1 MSAETKASL
10 EDFLKTAG
18 ALYDETRVKILKLL
32 EKHGPLC
39 IYDLEASMQMIQS
52 RLSRHMKILKEAG
65 FVTARREGKWVY
77 YAIRSPLDRFRMAA
91 LEEIRML
98 PLSLPP
104 LKRQSGV
111 CKL

>member
-1 MSAETKASL
+1 MAGNEAAL

-32 EKHGPLC
+32 LLHGPLC
-39 IYDLEASMQMIQS
+39 ICDLEASTGMIQS

-65 FVTARREGKWVY
+65 FVTARREGRWVY
-77 YAIRSPLDRFRMAA
+77 YAIRSPMDRFRAAA
-91 LEEIRML
+91 LEEIGTL
-98 PLSLPP
+98 PLDLPP

-111 CKL
+111 CKR